1 MVSITRGRD
10 LPEVPVFFFLTEA
23 TIFARNGPAMHFYEK
38 PAAVINTAVCI
49 EISHS
54 VITSK
59 GKIVT
64 FITSTVKIVSESSVK
79 LKITTLTWQKE
90 TVQTVKRYKHLS

>member
-1 MVSITRGRD
+1 
-10 LPEVPVFFFLTEA
+10 
-23 TIFARNGPAMHFYEK
+23 MHFYEK